1 MAKLGVRVCVVGAVV
16 AGGCWWVWHHGA
28 SRKEVEDVSRP
39 VGLCADGSPQ
49 PKPSFVPAE
58 NSAVSSPADGASAS
72 AAGASGVPSAMVPEG
87 GGDVASD
94 GPDELVV
101 PNDLPPDGV
110 EMSSAEWPSS
120 PSGYINGVVKQLL
133 LSTNSA
139 TLVASAETLVASTNP
154 LLRVTG
160 LALYLATTSEADDFI
175 ATANADDAVDVPLNL
190 MAWCRENGHPYE
202 YRQILEGLASREL
215 SEADLSALIA
225 GDSLTPAGQR
235 VALDWLLET
244 SEDTVLS
251 DDLCE
256 RLLADDSQDYSVRL
270 RALFSLSQ
278 GQPSTELSA
287 LFADLEA
294 QTWESEEWSAGV
306 QRLSIFVDHFAEE
319 LQDAPTLTTDMVRV
333 LSSADHARRVED
345 MAAYAEYLVA
355 NASQAQVADDA
366 VDALLES
373 VRELT
378 DTALAP
384 AEEIA
389 LSRLSGSL
397 EQLRQ
402 IAAQEASRE
411 EADSEAP

>member
-1 MAKLGVRVCVVGAVV
+1 MRRGFMAKLGVRVCVVGAVV

-190 MAWCRENGHPYE
+190 MAWCRENKENQGELPN
-202 YRQILEGLASREL
+202 ASRQRSSGPCSRVSRHDKNRL
-215 SEADLSALIA
+215 HSAHQTHDNPTCMSYPHQIHVCRA
-225 GDSLTPAGQR
+225 FPSRGH
-235 VALDWLLET
+235 
-244 SEDTVLS
+244 
-251 DDLCE
+251 
-256 RLLADDSQDYSVRL
+256 L
-270 RALFSLSQ
+270 R
-278 GQPSTELSA
+278 
-287 LFADLEA
+287 
-294 QTWESEEWSAGV
+294 
-306 QRLSIFVDHFAEE
+306 
-319 LQDAPTLTTDMVRV
+319 
-333 LSSADHARRVED
+333 
-345 MAAYAEYLVA
+345 
-355 NASQAQVADDA
+355 
-366 VDALLES
+366 
-373 VRELT
+373 
-378 DTALAP
+378 
-384 AEEIA
+384 
-389 LSRLSGSL
+389 
-397 EQLRQ
+397 
-402 IAAQEASRE
+402 
-411 EADSEAP
+411 